1 MTRRIQ
7 YFALEGQSE
16 SPVVRFIEEIPARFR
31 AAILSDIERVAEY
44 GLKSPVSI
52 KSIKGH
58 APMFE
63 IRTGGYR
70 TFLVFDRDE
79 VWVLNCCKKQ
89 DQRRAIEIAAD
100 RMELVLER

>member
-1 MTRRIQ
+1 MAFRIQ

-16 SPVVRFIEEIPARFR
+16 SPVVRFIEDLPARFR
-31 AAILSDIERVAEY
+31 AAILSDVERVAEY

-52 KSIKGH
+52 KGIKGH

-63 IRTGGYR
+63 IRTGSYR
-70 TFLVFDRDE
+70 TFLVFDRGE

-89 DQRRAIEIAAD
+89 DQRRAIDVAAD